1 MAKNI
6 DITGQRFGRLT
17 VLRFDKIDKRG
28 EKFWLCQCDCGNVTS
43 VSSSKLRSGYTK
55 SCGCLQQEHRK
66 KGFNRRHGMTNTK
79 LYVIWQNMKH
89 RCNDPNNI
97 MFQHYGGRGITVCQE
112 WLSGFEQFLK
122 WAEAAGYHEGLSLE
136 RINVNGNYEP
146 NNCKWITQTQQ
157 YLNRTDS
164 HYLTAFGKTQTIKEW
179 ADECGIK
186 YDTIERR
193 INQYGWSAEDAV
205 TFKPHTRHP

>member
-1 MAKNI
+1 MAKII

-17 VLRFDKIDKRG
+17 VLRLDKIDKRG
-28 EKFWLCQCDCGNVTS
+28 EKFWLCQCDCGNTAS
-43 VSSSKLRSGYTK
+43 VSSYKLRTGYTR

-66 KGFNRRHGMTNTK
+66 EGFNRKHGMADTK

-89 RCNDPNNI
+89 RCTDPKNM
-97 MFQHYGGRGITVCQE
+97 MFKHYGGRGITVCQE

-122 WAEAAGYHEGLSLE
+122 WAESAGYYEGLSLE

-146 NNCKWITQTQQ
+146 NNCKWITKTQQ

-164 HYLTAFGKTQTIKEW
+164 HFLTAFGRTQTIKEW
-179 ADECGIK
+179 ADESGIK

-193 INQYGWSAEDAV
+193 VNQYGWSAEKAV